1 MRSQSTPKGGGHS
14 PENEPAPVLEASRAG
29 SGQAQPGSCQP
40 RPPLGHFG
48 RSRCPRPPGTLP
60 VPPSG
65 QCHMPLACSG
75 RPRQLQ
81 TLPPRLLGKP
91 RGAASSQNNLT
102 PVPRHLGGRG
112 AGTRSCERHRAL
124 GGAGAGTGP
133 WVGDGDGEGHGDRA
147 MARETKR
154 GMGARGGAWEC
165 GPDGGGG
172 RDGRARTQDRAAP
185 APSEGSLPRT
195 PQARPASRGVWPA
208 GRLTR
213 GWVRPGGPCR
223 YVVPLERPGPQEPH
237 LTGLGPTGPR
247 RTRRTH
253 PYFPRGEPTARG
265 GRVACLRTTAHEQ
278 QARTWPAG
286 SLPALGHPRHT
297 HRPSWQAGPDTT
309 FFPALVPRGLG
320 TAL

>member
-14 PENEPAPVLEASRAG
+14 PENEPAPALEASRAG

-102 PVPRHLGGRG
+102 PVPRHLEGRG

-185 APSEGSLPRT
+185 APSEGSLPQT
-195 PQARPASRGVWPA
+195 PA
-208 GRLTR
+208 GQASLQR
-213 GWVRPGGPCR
+213 GLASWAADQGVGSAGQSMQVWGPPGAPRAPGAPSDGVGP
-223 YVVPLERPGPQEPH
+223 
-237 LTGLGPTGPR
+237 
-247 RTRRTH
+247 
-253 PYFPRGEPTARG
+253 
-265 GRVACLRTTAHEQ
+265 
-278 QARTWPAG
+278 
-286 SLPALGHPRHT
+286 
-297 HRPSWQAGPDTT
+297 HRPSENPKDSSLFSQRGAHGSAGPGSLSEDHGTR
-309 FFPALVPRGLG
+309 AAGEDVASRVPSRTWSPLPH
-320 TAL
+320 TPPQLASRP